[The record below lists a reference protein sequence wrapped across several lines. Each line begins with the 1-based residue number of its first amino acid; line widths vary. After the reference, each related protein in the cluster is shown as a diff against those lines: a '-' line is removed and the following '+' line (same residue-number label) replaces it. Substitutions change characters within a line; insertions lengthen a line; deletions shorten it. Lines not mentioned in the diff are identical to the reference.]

1 MQNMENVL
9 KSTKF
14 VNFLKKVDLPAGEC
28 KMPAKPTDSPE
39 KWRVEMKS

>member
-14 VNFLKKVDLPAGEC
+14 VNFLKKVDLQNGDC
-28 KMPAKPTDSPE
+28 KMPTKAVESPE
-39 KWRVEMKS
+39 KWRP